1 MGFKLNLSGIGKRV
15 GLGVG
20 STFLDLGKGFLSK
33 IKEFWDNN
41 MKRN

>member
-1 MGFKLNLSGIGKRV
+1 MGFKFNLSGIGKRV

-20 STFLDLGKGFLSK
+20 STFLDFGKGFLSK
-33 IKEFWDNN
+33 IKEFWDDN